1 MLCYG
6 FYLKTSR
13 SFKKNILEH
22 VNVLNLQEPAKL
34 SQEFTSLIGLPGLTK
49 KAPRSIE
56 RPQPLIFP
64 TKLLLRSFTVG
75 PLTDLWMSLQVRDN
89 LRYMKKCVVIVAELC
104 MQQAHNRV
112 FLLTEN
118 FLKLNGR

>member
-1 MLCYG
+1 M
-6 FYLKTSR
+6 
-13 SFKKNILEH
+13 
-22 VNVLNLQEPAKL
+22 
-34 SQEFTSLIGLPGLTK
+34 
-49 KAPRSIE
+49 
-56 RPQPLIFP
+56 
-64 TKLLLRSFTVG
+64 G
-75 PLTDLWMSLQVRDN
+75 PLTNLWMSLQVRDN